1 MTRRAIRPLADFPQ
15 AALAGIDFVL
25 TDIDDTLTHEGRLPA
40 VTFAAM
46 ERLDAAGIRVVP
58 ITGRPAG
65 WCDLIARQWPVAGVI
80 GENGAFF
87 FALDHGAGRLVR
99 RYWKQDPMV
108 RAADR
113 ARLAELARTIPAA
126 VPGSAVATD
135 QFCREAD
142 LAIDF
147 REDVTPLPWDAVDR
161 IVALFEAAGATAK
174 YSTAHVN
181 GWFGDWD
188 KLAMTRIFFAEFLG
202 LDLDAQRDRVAFIG
216 DSPNDVPMFGYFP
229 NAVGVANLDFFGARL
244 SALPTYVTR
253 ARGGFGF
260 AELAES
266 LLAAREA

>member
-1 MTRRAIRPLADFPQ
+1 MAPKAMLPLAQMPATR
-15 AALAGIDFVL
+15 AAGVDFVL
-25 TDIDDTLTHEGRLPA
+25 TDIDDTLTTHGRLPA
-40 VTFAAM
+40 VTYAAI
-46 ERLDAAGIRVVP
+46 EDLAAAGVKVVP

-65 WCDLIARQWPVAGVI
+65 WCDMIARQWPVAAVI

-87 FALDHGAGRLVR
+87 FAHDDERRRLVR
-99 RYWKQDPMV
+99 RYWKPDPAV

-113 ARLAELARTIPAA
+113 ARLAALATAIPAA
-126 VPGSAVATD
+126 VAGASVATD

-147 REDVTPLPWDAVDR
+147 REDVAPLPWEAVDR

-188 KLAMTRIFFAEFLG
+188 KLAMTRILFAEYFG
-202 LDLDAQRDRVAFIG
+202 LDLDHCRERVAFIG

-229 NAVGVANLDFFGARL
+229 LAVGVANLDFFGDRL
-244 SALPTYVTR
+244 TAKPAYVTE
-253 ARGGFGF
+253 ARGGQGF
-260 AELAES
+260 AELAKA
-266 LLAAREA
+266 LLAAR

>member
-1 MTRRAIRPLADFPQ
+1 MTAEAMLPLARMPAQ
-15 AALAGIDFVL
+15 VCAGIEFVL
-25 TDIDDTLTHEGRLPA
+25 TDIDDTLTTHGRLPA
-40 VTFAAM
+40 VTYAAI
-46 ERLDAAGIRVVP
+46 ENLAAAGVKVVP

-65 WCDLIARQWPVAGVI
+65 WCDLIARQWPVAAVI

-87 FALDHGAGRLVR
+87 FAHDEAKRRLVR
-99 RYWKQDPMV
+99 RYWKHDPAV

-113 ARLAELARTIPAA
+113 ARLAVLAETIPAA

-188 KLAMTRIFFAEFLG
+188 KLAMTRILFRDYFG
-202 LDLDAQRDRVAFIG
+202 LDLDRCRDRVAFIG

-229 NAVGVANLDFFGARL
+229 LAVGVANLDFFGDRL
-244 SALPTYVTR
+244 SARPAYVTR
-253 ARGGFGF
+253 ARGGQGF
-260 AELAES
+260 AEFAEA
-266 LLAAREA
+266 LLKAR